1 MQHVRLPH
9 RRGGALLALL
19 LALLSVTSVT
29 SAAAAAPPGPRPR
42 TPDGPVVGTDHG
54 PVRGRSHGTYATY
67 EGIPY
72 AAPPT
77 GPLRWRAPQPARP
90 WEGVR
95 DAGAPGPKCLQLPV
109 FGTGP
114 ATGSEDCLYLN
125 VTTPAGR
132 APARGRPV
140 MVWVHGGGF
149 TGGSGGEYAAGR
161 MAARGDA
168 VVVTLNYRL
177 GALGFFGHPELG
189 DAPSFGLADQQ
200 AALRWVRANAARFG
214 GDPRNVT
221 LFGESAGAI
230 STCAQLTSPTAAG
243 LFHKA
248 VLQSGS
254 CNTAFPR
261 GAVVPGTPG
270 SGFFEPQKAVQA
282 AGAAAAGRLGC
293 PEGPG
298 ALDCLRGL
306 SAEKLI
312 TPELSQAFGKPA
324 YGNALL
330 PEAPARALAAGR
342 FHRVPVIQ
350 GTTSDEMRLF
360 VGMNLG
366 AYPLRDAHDYRA
378 RLTDSFGAAA
388 DAVGAEYPLSAYP
401 TPALAWSALLT
412 DATFACSAFRADKAL
427 AGRVPTYAY
436 EFTDRDAPVVA
447 GVPTVPGFPYG
458 ASHAFELAY
467 LFTGFPLQKPL
478 SEDQVALSDRMTD
491 YWTRF
496 ARTGDPNAPGAPRW
510 PLFRDRAPL
519 VQSLA
524 PGADGIRPV
533 GFGAAHHCAFWEK
546 QRQG

>member
-19 LALLSVTSVT
+19 LALLSVTSV
-29 SAAAAAPPGPRPR
+29 AAAAPPGPRTR

-109 FGTGP
+109 FGSGP

-132 APARGRPV
+132 APGRGRPV

-149 TGGSGGEYAAGR
+149 TGGSGGEYDAGR

-177 GALGFFGHPELG
+177 GALGFFGHPGLG
-189 DAPSFGLADQQ
+189 DAPAFGLADQQ
-200 AALRWVRANAARFG
+200 AALRWVQANAARFG

-254 CNTAFPR
+254 CTTAFPR
-261 GAVVPGTPG
+261 GAIVPGTPG
-270 SGFFEPQKAVQA
+270 SGFFEPQKAVQD
-282 AGAAAAGRLGC
+282 AGAAAAGHLGC

-298 ALDCLRGL
+298 ALECLRGL
-306 SAEKLI
+306 SADKLI
-312 TPELSQAFGKPA
+312 TPELSQTFNKPV

-330 PEAPARALAAGR
+330 PAAPDRALAAGR
-342 FHRVPVIQ
+342 FLRVPVVQ
-350 GTTSDEMRLF
+350 GTNSDEMRLF
-360 VGMNLG
+360 VGMSLG
-366 AYPLRDAHDYRA
+366 RYPLRDERDYRA
-378 RLTDSFGAAA
+378 RLAESFGAAA
-388 DAVGAEYPLSAYP
+388 GAVEAEYPLNKYP
-401 TPALAWSALLT
+401 TPALAWSAALT
-412 DATFACSAFRADKAL
+412 DTTFACSSFRANKAL

-436 EFTDRDAPVVA
+436 EFADRDAPVVA
-447 GVPTVPGFPYG
+447 GIPTVPGFPYG

-467 LFTGFPLQKPL
+467 LFSDFPLQKPL
-478 SEDQVALSDRMTD
+478 SEAQVALSDRMTG

-496 ARTGDPNAPGAPRW
+496 ARTGDPNAAGAPHW
-510 PLFRDRAPL
+510 PVFRDRAPVTL
-519 VQSLA
+519 SLA

-533 GFGAAHHCAFWEK
+533 GFGAAHHCAFWER
-546 QRQG
+546 QR

>member
-19 LALLSVTSVT
+19 LALLSVTS
-29 SAAAAAPPGPRPR
+29 AAAAAPPGPRTR

-54 PVRGRSHGTYATY
+54 QVRGRSHGTYTTY

-95 DAGAPGPKCLQLPV
+95 DAGAPGPACLQLPV
-109 FGTGP
+109 FGPGP
-114 ATGSEDCLYLN
+114 VTGSEDCLYLN
-125 VTTPAGR
+125 VTTPSGR
-132 APARGRPV
+132 ARGRGRPV

-149 TGGSGGEYAAGR
+149 TGGSGSDYGTGR

-189 DAPSFGLADQQ
+189 DAPAFGLADQQ
-200 AALRWVRANAARFG
+200 AALRWVQANAARFG

-230 STCAQLTSPTAAG
+230 STCAQLTSPGAAG

-254 CNTAFPR
+254 CATTFPR
-261 GAVVPGTPG
+261 GATVPGTPAAA
-270 SGFFEPQKAVQA
+270 FFVPQKTIQD
-282 AGAAAAGRLGC
+282 AGATAAGRLGC

-306 SAEKLI
+306 SAEKLV
-312 TPELSQAFGKPA
+312 TPELSQEFSKPS

-330 PEAPARALAAGR
+330 PSAPDRALTAGR
-342 FHRVPVIQ
+342 FHRVPVVQ
-350 GTTSDEMRLF
+350 GTNSDEMRLF
-360 VGMNLG
+360 VGLNLG
-366 AYPLRDAHDYRA
+366 TYPLRDERDYRA
-378 RLTDSFGAAA
+378 RLTESFGAAA
-388 DAVGAEYPLSAYP
+388 GAVQAEYPLSKYP
-401 TPALAWSALLT
+401 TPALAWAAVLT
-412 DATFACSAFRADKAL
+412 DNTFACSSDRVNKAL
-427 AGRVPTYAY
+427 AGRTPTYAY
-436 EFTDRDAPVVA
+436 EFADRDAPVLQ
-447 GVPTVPGFPYG
+447 GIPEVPGFPYG
-458 ASHAFELAY
+458 ASHAFELPY
-467 LFTGFPLQKPL
+467 LFDGFPLQKPL
-478 SEDQVALSDRMTD
+478 NEAQVALSDRMTD

-510 PLFRDRAPL
+510 PVFRDRAPL
-519 VQSLA
+519 TQSLA
-524 PGADGIRPV
+524 PGADGIRPFD
-533 GFGAAHHCAFWEK
+533 FGAAHHCGFWEK